1 MIHSLTLTFAY
12 NDEGRPYGLCKADK
26 LIYVTTAGGPMF
38 NEDAGFGYIKSLA
51 QNFYGIREVSCVKA
65 ENLDLVGAD
74 VEGILRAAEKEID
87 KDF

>member
-1 MIHSLTLTFAY
+1 
-12 NDEGRPYGLCKADK
+12 
-26 LIYVTTAGGPMF
+26 MF

-74 VEGILRAAEKEID
+74 VEGILRAAENQIGRICG
-87 KDF
+87 